1 MAHRPTV
8 LVAED
13 DPVFRRVIEFSIA
26 SAGFGCE
33 TASNGANAF
42 ARVERGDIDFLV
54 TDHQMPICNG
64 LELIQRLRAQP
75 NHPSLPIVL
84 CTAKGYELD
93 TTELVAK
100 YALLAVIRKPFS
112 PKHLIQIIAKQLY
125 IHSPL
130 VFDHP
135 ATTGNSDPVNA
146 SITRPAAHSRS

>member
-1 MAHRPTV
+1 MVQRPTV

-13 DPVFRRVIEFSIA
+13 DPVLRRVIKFSIA

-33 TASNGANAF
+33 TASNGADAL

-64 LELIQRLRAQP
+64 IELIQQLRTQL
-75 NHPSLPIVL
+75 NQLSLPVVL

-93 TTELVAK
+93 TAELIEK

-112 PKHLIQIIAKQLY
+112 PKQLNQIIAKQLY

-130 VFDHP
+130 VFEHP
-135 ATTGNSDPVNA
+135 GTARIFDLANGRTA
-146 SITRPAAHSRS
+146 SHF